1 MNYKAQNLTLIDV
14 VFPKIESKNLALL
27 KDILLVLSFAI
38 LTGIC
43 AKLKIE
49 IGVVPITMQTFAVLI
64 SGALLGSKRGA
75 LSQITY
81 LLMGLAG
88 IPWFSRGGGMGYVF
102 SPTFGYIVGFVLAAF
117 FVGFLCEKGFDR
129 KIETAI
135 LAMLVGNILIYL
147 PGLLWLAR
155 FVGFEKVL
163 LVGFY
168 PFITGDVIKLF
179 FASLILPLG
188 WKIAKK

>member
-1 MNYKAQNLTLIDV
+1 
-14 VFPKIESKNLALL
+14 
-27 KDILLVLSFAI
+27 
-38 LTGIC
+38 
-43 AKLKIE
+43 
-49 IGVVPITMQTFAVLI
+49 
-64 SGALLGSKRGA
+64 
-75 LSQITY
+75 
-81 LLMGLAG
+81 
-88 IPWFSRGGGMGYVF
+88 
-102 SPTFGYIVGFVLAAF
+102 
-117 FVGFLCEKGFDR
+117 LCEKGFDR

-135 LAMLVGNILIYL
+135 LAMLVGNILIYI
-147 PGLLWLAR
+147 PGILWLAR